1 MTGETLAN
9 SPLLF
14 ILIGAGLLAI
24 VAFALFSYKKAKNRC
39 LELGISQ
46 ETISAVVK
54 STISAALVPSLAIL
68 LGFVI
73 LSVSLGVAWP
83 WWRLSVIGSLAYE
96 TMAAQYTAD
105 GLGIE
110 MSQILS
116 SDATVFAAVMIVMT
130 IGVIISPIMVAI
142 VGEKYSTGVMNAKSG
157 SKGEWGTIFSGLFY
171 LAMFAVYIPIM
182 VFSDLPTTLTLVTSM
197 VVAIVVGAL
206 SKKLPILAEFTMAA
220 SLIIGMASS
229 VLWAALF

>member
-1 MTGETLAN
+1 MKGSTLAS

-14 ILIGAGLLAI
+14 ILIAVGLLFIIAY
-24 VAFALFSYKKAKNRC
+24 AFYSFKKAKKRC
-39 LELGISQ
+39 LELGMSN
-46 ETISAVVK
+46 ETISTVVK
-54 STISAALVPSLAIL
+54 STISSALIPSLAIL
-68 LGFVI
+68 LGFII

-105 GLGIE
+105 GLGIV
-110 MSQILS
+110 MSDILS
-116 SDATVFAAVMIVMT
+116 SDASVFASVMIVMT
-130 IGVIISPIMVAI
+130 IGVIVSPLMIAI

-157 SKGEWGTIFSGLFY
+157 NKGEWGTIFSGLFY

-182 VFSDLPTTLTLVTSM
+182 IFTDLPTTFTLLTSTIVTL
-197 VVAIVVGAL
+197 ILGIL
-206 SKKLPILAEFTMAA
+206 SKKAPILGEFTMAF

-229 VLWAALF
+229 VLWSSIF